1 MTDSPTPS
9 LELENTTDIADDQ
22 LPLEQLRK
30 MFAHHY
36 AALHLG
42 PAVELSVTFVDEP
55 TIEELHVRW
64 LDLPG
69 PTDVMSFPMDEL
81 RAGTAEEPVEDG
93 ILGDIVIC
101 PSVAAA
107 QAEGHST
114 DDEILLLATHGL
126 LHLLGHDHY
135 EPAERSEMFQLQEQL
150 LSSFL
155 GRPAPTSATAGQ

>member
-1 MTDSPTPS
+1 MS
-9 LELENTTDIADDQ
+9 A
-22 LPLEQLRK
+22 
-30 MFAHHY
+30 
-36 AALHLG
+36 G
-42 PAVELSVTFVDEP
+42 VAVELLNNTDWADERLPLQQLQEMFDHHYRRLHLAPEVELCLSFVSAE
-55 TIEELHVRW
+55 TIEELHLEW
-64 LDLPG
+64 LQLPG

-81 RAGTAEEPVEDG
+81 VVGTAAEPVLQG
-93 ILGDIVIC
+93 VLGDIVIC

-135 EPAERSEMFQLQEQL
+135 EPEEKRVMFALQDEL

-155 GRPAPTSATAGQ
+155 GRPAPFSATAGQ